1 MSGRAA
7 GRGQRGVTLIEL
19 VVAVGVFAMFI
30 VLIDAVFIGTHRSSR
45 KAELAVDVQQN
56 ARIAAERIARE
67 IRESGATEI
76 VTGGPP
82 TGVVFRSARLP
93 QDATKFCLYVR
104 VTTDPLYD
112 ARCFT
117 NVSVAA
123 PPYSD
128 PEPIV
133 PRGTYTPIWQRWI
146 AYYTVDTDADGIY
159 DELRREEGNL
169 SSPGDPLQSPTGLTG
184 GNAVA
189 THLEAFDVVLDV
201 AGARVTVTLKAKGT
215 EIVQGSDLPPQEMRL
230 PGQVQTRN

>member
-1 MSGRAA
+1 MSARAA
-7 GRGQRGVTLIEL
+7 RRGERGITLIEL

-30 VLIDAVFIGTHRSSR
+30 VLIDAVFIGTNRSSR

-67 IRESGATEI
+67 IRESGATE
-76 VTGGPP
+76 VAVGATSPS
-82 TGVVFRSARLP
+82 VVFRSARLQ
-93 QDATKFCLYVR
+93 QDSAKFCLYVR
-104 VTTDPLYD
+104 ATTDPLYD
-112 ARCFT
+112 SRCFS
-117 NVSVAA
+117 NVGVTA

-128 PEPIV
+128 PEPLP

-146 AYYTVDTDADGIY
+146 GYYAIDPESDGTY
-159 DELRREEGNL
+159 ELRRVEGNL
-169 SSPGDPLQSPTGLTG
+169 ASPSDALPSPDGLTG

-189 THLEAFDVVLDV
+189 THIEAFDVTLDV
-201 AGARVTVTLKAKGT
+201 SGARVTVTLKAKGR